1 MKLTDD
7 KRYIVERKVDYTP
20 EIGRLVSMMEYT
32 RMTTLEAV
40 NGLAEELDY
49 RIEGKGN
56 SIGCLLYHIACV
68 EEVYQIMTFENR
80 NPTDEELRRLEVGL
94 GLGEKAHQEIN
105 GKGVDFYNERLKQV
119 REGTLKRFKQKED
132 NWLDEVSPFGPSHE
146 ANNYFR
152 WFHVFED
159 ELNHR
164 GQIRLIRSHMQR
176 NK

>member
-1 MKLTDD
+1 MKLIED
-7 KRYIVERKVDYTP
+7 KRYIVEKKVDYTP

-40 NGLAEELDY
+40 NGLTAEELDY
-49 RIEGKGN
+49 RIDGKGN

-68 EEVYQIMTFENR
+68 DEIYQIITFENR
-80 NPTDEELRRLEVGL
+80 NPTEEELQMLNVGL
-94 GLGEKAHQEIN
+94 NLGEKAHQEIY
-105 GKGVDFYNERLKQV
+105 GKGIDFYNKRLKQV
-119 REGTLKRFKQKED
+119 RERTLKRFKEKED
-132 NWLDEVSPFGPSHE
+132 NWLDEVSPFGPNHV

-164 GQIRLIRSHMQR
+164 GQIRLIRNHMKR
-176 NK
+176 K